1 MPKPSEVVVAFLNG
15 LLVEVKPEVEVET
28 VEVILVELPKEVCV
42 PTSTDPTLGCDVD
55 GSTVLVVDDSDCI
68 LCNSFTV
75 LSSTCILSYRNFSL
89 SIMLSSFSFITFR
102 CLSRKSSV
110 SFGALPEIKEGDSDA
125 GDKVFRALRT
135 SRWISVSKGELLEID
150 CVRCG
155 VGVGGVGGG
164 VGVDGIGI
172 VVLVVSVAAGTAF
185 LRASLLRC
193 CSRSLHRVVRIS
205 TVSSRSFFSEA
216 KSVIFSRQA
225 SRSTLRFSFSNSAGV
240 RARVCGLLLFLA
252 LVGGFGAGGT
262 GAVTDAEDIEGSDT
276 RGTFE
281 EGTIEDTAEV
291 FDEDTGVFKGV
302 VGDSCGHRGT
312 EGESSVFGE

>member
-1 MPKPSEVVVAFLNG
+1 
-15 LLVEVKPEVEVET
+15 
-28 VEVILVELPKEVCV
+28 
-42 PTSTDPTLGCDVD
+42 
-55 GSTVLVVDDSDCI
+55 
-68 LCNSFTV
+68 
-75 LSSTCILSYRNFSL
+75 
-89 SIMLSSFSFITFR
+89 MLSSFSFITFR

-110 SFGALPEIKEGDSDA
+110 SFGALPEIKGGDSDA

-135 SRWISVSKGELLEID
+135 SRSISVSKGELLEID

-155 VGVGGVGGG
+155 VGVG
-164 VGVDGIGI
+164 GVDGIGI

-262 GAVTDAEDIEGSDT
+262 GAVTDAEDIVGSDT

-281 EGTIEDTAEV
+281 EGTLEDTAEV